1 MAQKVGVIGAGSM
14 GQNHIRVLLGMD
26 SENEVFAYD
35 PVARELDSPRAHF
48 VPSIA
53 ELVASG
59 IDYAVVATPS
69 HTHFQLATQLA
80 ISGVPTLIEKPVT
93 LNLADAVDLEES
105 FRSNNTFA
113 AVGHVERFNSAFAL
127 MREKIAEG
135 LVGEVA
141 KIATSRT
148 GPYSGRIQDVGV
160 IFDLASHDVDL
171 VTWLTSSGIEEFSAM
186 GKSYLGLNNEDTLLV
201 HGRLQGG
208 QLFSHDINWLTPRK
222 QREVS
227 VIGSS
232 GMLVASSV
240 THQLT
245 FYSNQDRPHDWQAF
259 RDMVGN
265 SAGQSVSFEISV
277 KEPLLA
283 QHQAMQNELRGLDT
297 QICTISEGVE
307 VVKQLVDYK
316 NALGARDF

>member
-1 MAQKVGVIGAGSM
+1 MAHKVGVIGAGSM

-26 SENEVFAYD
+26 SQNEVIAYD
-35 PVARELDSPRAHF
+35 PATRELDSSRAHL

-59 IDYAVVATPS
+59 VDYAVVSTPS
-69 HTHFQLATQLA
+69 HTHFQIATQLA
-80 ISGVPTLIEKPVT
+80 VSGVPTLIEKPVT
-93 LNLADAVDLEES
+93 LNIEDAVSLEES

-113 AVGHVERFNSAFAL
+113 AVGHVERFNPAFAL
-127 MREKIAEG
+127 MREKIADG

-141 KIATSRT
+141 KISTSRT
-148 GPYSGRIQDVGV
+148 GPYSGRIQDAGV
-160 IFDLASHDVDL
+160 IFDLAAHDVDL
-171 VTWLTSSGIEEFSAM
+171 VTWLTSSGIEQFSAI

-201 HGRLQGG
+201 HGRLHGG

-245 FYSNQDRPHDWQAF
+245 FYSNQDRPHDWDAF
-259 RDMVGN
+259 REMVGN

-283 QHQAMQNELRGLDT
+283 QHEAMQQELSGGNT
-297 QICTISEGVE
+297 QICTISEGVQI
-307 VVKQLVDYK
+307 VRQLVEYK
-316 NALGARDF
+316 NALSAHDF

>member
-1 MAQKVGVIGAGSM
+1 MAHKVGVIGAGSM

-26 SENEVFAYD
+26 LENEVIAYD
-35 PVARELDSPRAHF
+35 PVSRELDSPRAHF

-59 IDYAVVATPS
+59 IDYAVVSTPS
-69 HTHFQLATQLA
+69 HTHFDLASQLA
-80 ISGVPTLIEKPVT
+80 ISRIPTLIEKPVT
-93 LNLADAVDLEES
+93 LNLEDALSLEET

-113 AVGHVERFNSAFAL
+113 AVGHIERFNSAFAL
-127 MREKIAEG
+127 MKEKIADG

-141 KIATSRT
+141 KISTSRT
-148 GPYSGRIQDVGV
+148 GPYSRRIQDVGV
-160 IFDLASHDVDL
+160 VFDLASHDVDL
-171 VTWLTSSGIEEFSAM
+171 VTWITSSAIERFSAM

-222 QREVS
+222 RRDVS

-245 FYSNQDRPHDWQAF
+245 FYSNQDRPHDWDAF

-277 KEPLLA
+277 REPLLA
-283 QHQAMQNELRGLDT
+283 QHEAMQKELQGLDT
-297 QICTISEGVE
+297 QICTISEGVKI
-307 VVKQLVDYK
+307 VKQLVEYK
-316 NALGARDF
+316 NALSAHDF

>member
-1 MAQKVGVIGAGSM
+1 MAHKVGVIGAGSM

-26 SENEVFAYD
+26 LENEVVVYD
-35 PVARELDSPRAHF
+35 PVATELDSPRAHL
-48 VPSIA
+48 VNSVH
-53 ELVASG
+53 ELLASS

-69 HTHFQLATQLA
+69 VTHFHLGSQLA
-80 ISGVPTLIEKPVT
+80 SSNVPALIEKPVT
-93 LNLADAVDLEES
+93 LDLGDAIALEKA

-127 MREKIAEG
+127 MREKISSG
-135 LVGEVA
+135 LVGKVA
-141 KIATSRT
+141 KVSTSRT
-148 GPYSGRIQDVGV
+148 GPFSRRIQDVGV

-171 VTWLTSSGIEEFSAM
+171 VTWLTSSAIAEFSAI
-186 GKSYLGLNNEDTLLV
+186 GSSYLGLQNEDTLLV
-201 HGRLQGG
+201 HGRLKDG

-222 QREVS
+222 KREVS

-245 FYSNQDRPHDWQAF
+245 FYSNQDRPHDWEAF

-265 SAGQSVSFEISV
+265 SAGQSVSFEVSV

-283 QHQAMQNELRGLDT
+283 QHEAMQQELEGLKT
-297 QICTISEGVE
+297 QICTISEGV
-307 VVKQLVDYK
+307 VIVRQLVGYRK
-316 NALGARDF
+316 ALSAHDF